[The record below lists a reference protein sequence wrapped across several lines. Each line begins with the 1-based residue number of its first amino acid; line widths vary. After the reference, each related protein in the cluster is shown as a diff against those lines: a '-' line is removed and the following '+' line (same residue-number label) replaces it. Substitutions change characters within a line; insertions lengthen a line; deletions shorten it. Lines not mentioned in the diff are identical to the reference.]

1 MTELKE
7 ENIQLR
13 HEEHSSTLITG
24 ERGTGK
30 TTRAMLVA
38 IEVIRQGGTFLSNID
53 INPAFLDSVMFSP
66 HLEHWDNVVV
76 RLPDAPHRFALHLE
90 IIGEGWYRQKDYIK
104 YSVMIFDECAIYLNS
119 RSWADEERKYFID
132 ALIHQRKRGYKE
144 FYLAHSLAQID
155 SQVRVGYITTVEL
168 LLNRAPQL
176 SRRWLGGNNPVV
188 CTLKRG
194 SNGDFP
200 TDVNDKKVWT
210 QGLVTTK
217 AYSKSNKTVWNLY
230 NTKQMFD
237 FKSYRSNTH
246 SFVSDGVSVFGFP
259 VHNIFSGYEYISEKT
274 DSRGTLK
281 RGAKQF
287 AFYRPGSYALI
298 SPRLLVDCYYVQ
310 SLTLKYFTQQQQFYA
325 LSKCLPPVFS
335 VPKNVTEV
343 KASAGLDTR
352 YNFSLV
358 AVFVFI
364 FAVIGG
370 FLYFMGFAPTFF
382 TSSLNSG
389 SAPAPVA
396 VDASPVSSVQ
406 PDGVSTERFKKPA
419 GKPFATYPVC
429 EFFNVLEED
438 RVTWFDK
445 KHLLDRDWLLQYL
458 RSHPV
463 KVTNFFIDQATGMP
477 RYSLL
482 FYSDKTPATPIDS
495 ASELELFNYGW
506 RSAMTGYKNSFLTIY
521 NPNIWIFFPVSNVN
535 MIPSSSGTSS
545 SIFSLDKQ
553 P

>member
-1 MTELKE
+1 MTDQNLKSSQ
-7 ENIQLR
+7 QLR

-38 IEVIRQGGTFLSNID
+38 IDVIRLGGTFLSNID
-53 INPAFLDSVMFSP
+53 INPLFLDSIMSSP

-90 IIGEGWYRQKDYIK
+90 IIGEGWYQFKDIVK
-104 YSVMIFDECAIYLNS
+104 YSIMIFDECAIYLNS
-119 RSWADEERKYFID
+119 RSWADDERKYFID

-144 FYLAHSLAQID
+144 YYLAHSLAQID

-168 LLNRAPQL
+168 LLNRPPQF
-176 SRRWLGGNNPVV
+176 SRRLLGGSNPVV

-246 SFVSDGVSVFGFP
+246 SFVSDGVLVLGFP

-281 RGAKQF
+281 RGEKQLS
-287 AFYRPGSYALI
+287 FYRPGSYALI
-298 SPRLLVDCYYVQ
+298 SPRLLSDCYYVQ

-325 LSKCLPPVFS
+325 LSQCVAPTFS
-335 VPKNVTEV
+335 LSKNVTAV
-343 KASAGLDTR
+343 KSSAGLDTR
-352 YNFSLV
+352 YNLSLV
-358 AVFVFI
+358 LIFLFFFLLVGSVLYSIGLLPSFI
-364 FAVIGG
+364 SKPA
-370 FLYFMGFAPTFF
+370 
-382 TSSLNSG
+382 
-389 SAPAPVA
+389 APVA
-396 VDASPVSSVQ
+396 PVPTASVP
-406 PDGVSTERFKKPA
+406 PDSAKVEPFATERFKKPA
-419 GKPFATYPVC
+419 GKLFATYPVC
-429 EFFNVLEED
+429 EFFNVLEQD
-438 RVTWFDK
+438 RVTWFEHK
-445 KHLLDRDWLLQYL
+445 NMIDRDWLLQYL
-458 RSHPV
+458 RSNPV
-463 KVTNFFIDQATGMP
+463 KVTNFFVDAATGMP
-477 RYSLL
+477 RYSLM
-482 FYSDKTPATPIDS
+482 FYSDKTPSKPIDS
-495 ASELELFNYGW
+495 ASETELFNYGW
-506 RSAMTGYKNSFLTIY
+506 RSAMTGYKSSYLAIY
-521 NPNIWIFFPVSNVN
+521 NPNIWIFFPVSGSNSV
-535 MIPSSSGTSS
+535 SSGSSS
-545 SIFSLDKQ
+545 SIFSLSSDK
-553 P
+553 